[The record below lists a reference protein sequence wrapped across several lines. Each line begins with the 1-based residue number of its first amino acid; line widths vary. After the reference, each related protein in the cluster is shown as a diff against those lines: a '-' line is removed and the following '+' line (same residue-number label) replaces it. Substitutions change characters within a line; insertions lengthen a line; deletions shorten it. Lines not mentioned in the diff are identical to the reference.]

1 MNIDVEVSRAIVFA
15 TIAAV
20 FAFYNR
26 LEGKTKIRIQIRDL
40 HCLLG
45 PVSGYIWDFVNDN
58 ANFHKPERF
67 C

>member
-40 HCLLG
+40 HCLL
-45 PVSGYIWDFVNDN
+45 
-58 ANFHKPERF
+58 A
-67 C
+67 